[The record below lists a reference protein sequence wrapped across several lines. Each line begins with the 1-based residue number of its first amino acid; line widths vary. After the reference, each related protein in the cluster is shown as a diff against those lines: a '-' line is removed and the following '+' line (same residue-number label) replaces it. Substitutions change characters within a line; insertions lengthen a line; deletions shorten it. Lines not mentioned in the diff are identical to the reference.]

1 MAGSVNWAAVIS
13 ILVATSISRCV
24 ATTANAQ
31 TQHDRCAGKEGGAP
45 DLRMAGCTAAMSPK
59 HTSARNWHMLLHREL
74 AYSTKQNSERAIAY
88 RTKMDF

>member
-45 DLRMAGCTAAMSPK
+45 DLRMAGCTAAIESKAYIGKKLAHAFTPRVGLFDK
-59 HTSARNWHMLLHREL
+59 AEFRARHRVP
-74 AYSTKQNSERAIAY
+74 Y
-88 RTKMDF
+88 